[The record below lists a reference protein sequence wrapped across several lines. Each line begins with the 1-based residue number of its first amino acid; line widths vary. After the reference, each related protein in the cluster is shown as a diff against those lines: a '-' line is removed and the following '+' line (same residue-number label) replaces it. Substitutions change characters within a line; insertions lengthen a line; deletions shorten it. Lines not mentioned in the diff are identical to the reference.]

1 MRTSQSGRAV
11 TARSPQ
17 PPVSSLPAARE
28 YGEPSGPMPLVIAE
42 PAMVE
47 LPEKPSVATAG
58 DMPLEVPEET
68 AEQATADLHARITE
82 RAFHLY
88 LSRNGEP
95 GDALSDWLQA
105 EGEIEQENSQA
116 AD

>member
-1 MRTSQSGRAV
+1 MRTSHSGRAV

-17 PPVSSLPAARE
+17 SLVSSLPTARE
-28 YGEPSGPMPLVIAE
+28 YGEPSGPMAIVIAE
-42 PAMVE
+42 PAIVE
-47 LPEKPSVATAG
+47 LPEEPSVATAG
-58 DMPLEVPEET
+58 DMPLEEREEA
-68 AEQATADLHARITE
+68 AEQAAADLHARITE

-105 EGEIEQENSQA
+105 ESEIKQETSQA
-116 AD
+116 TD